1 MYFVWNTFTCFIYII
16 YTCTE
21 FKKKMLSVFS
31 GLYKHIHEEFQ
42 E

>member
-1 MYFVWNTFTCFIYII
+1 MYRIY
-16 YTCTE
+16 
-21 FKKKMLSVFS
+21 KKKMLSVFT